1 MVFNLPA
8 VFRDGVPFGCLL
20 SERLRTTIYRVP
32 QFLAVAGEGFSS
44 VVFDAAGFRAGVT
57 TSPEE
62 YFLHNDL
69 GGQFAGDPTFRPWVL
84 EHCNTGAG
92 TSGTGLHV
100 VLQVRQELNE
110 WPATDGQC
118 WKVDFGCGEHLLF
131 VIGGAHPVP
140 PSDDKPHWRNAVLAA
155 ARIKLDVTGSFEKA
169 ADQVSFRATDDRWLD
184 LLRLSASSPEV
195 TISSPLTAHDL
206 GEKAGAIAL
215 LAKHLETQGD
225 SNANSEP
232 LRQLLDA
239 LQLEPLTD
247 DAYRRLWFLQ
257 LHDRCR
263 RLLHSSGRKIHEEK
277 AFEKVNNHR
286 NEIAHEGVE
295 RMDLQLMKQ
304 LQQNAH
310 EVIVGIAS
318 SDAKQT

>member
-1 MVFNLPA
+1 M
-8 VFRDGVPFGCLL
+8 
-20 SERLRTTIYRVP
+20 
-32 QFLAVAGEGFSS
+32 
-44 VVFDAAGFRAGVT
+44 
-57 TSPEE
+57 
-62 YFLHNDL
+62 
-69 GGQFAGDPTFRPWVL
+69 
-84 EHCNTGAG
+84 
-92 TSGTGLHV
+92 
-100 VLQVRQELNE
+100 
-110 WPATDGQC
+110 
-118 WKVDFGCGEHLLF
+118 
-131 VIGGAHPVP
+131 
-140 PSDDKPHWRNAVLAA
+140 
-155 ARIKLDVTGSFEKA
+155 TGSFEKA

-277 AFEKVNNHR
+277 AFEKVNSHR

-318 SDAKQT
+318 SDAKRRPTCWASVAGRSSPALLTRRWSSKAIWMRSGCSSGSICWVLLVSGRFPFSKTIIPDAKEHFLTPSPRRDAHLFGGLGLRAAIA